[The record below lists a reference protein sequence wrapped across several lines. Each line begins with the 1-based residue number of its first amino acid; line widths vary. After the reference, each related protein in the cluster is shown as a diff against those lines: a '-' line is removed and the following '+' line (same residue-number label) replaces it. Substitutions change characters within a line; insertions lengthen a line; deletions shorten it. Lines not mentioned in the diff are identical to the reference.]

1 MRVFQRSVELPASAA
16 RVFAYHAAPLAF
28 ARLTPPWEHAVVVEP
43 LRRLE
48 EGARAVIEVGV
59 GPARLRWVARHEN
72 VKDGSDGGVAGFVD
86 VAEGGPFSTW
96 RHEHRIEPLPD
107 DASGAPRSRLVD
119 RITWS
124 GPAAGLGDVVG
135 HFFVDDKLERMFRF
149 RHDTMRAD
157 LSLLASLPPLPSLP
171 SSTKPPTV
179 GVTGASGLIGQE
191 VCALLSVAGFHVK
204 RFVRRR
210 ADLDDELS
218 WDPATGVVDERA
230 SGLDAVVHLAGEN
243 IAAGRLD
250 DDKRARLREQRVGG
264 TARLLA
270 ALSSLP
276 EPPRVV
282 VSAAA
287 IGFYGERGDEI
298 VDEKSP
304 RGQGFLAELCAEW
317 EWAALSTSTSASS
330 SASSSSP
337 WRAVALRFGV
347 VLSPRGGALQKA
359 LPAFLAGVGGPFG
372 DGRAWMP
379 LLAVDDAAA
388 IVLRALL
395 DERLTG
401 VVCAVGPAPVRNRAF
416 AAALG
421 RVLRRP
427 AALPVPRFALKAVLG
442 DVADHVLESCR
453 VEPRR
458 LREVGHVF
466 RHDDVEQALRH
477 VLGKET
483 GSREG

>member
-28 ARLTPPWEHAVVVEP
+28 ARMTPPWEHAVVVEP

-48 EGARAVIEVGV
+48 DGARAVIEVGV
-59 GPARLRWVARHEN
+59 GPMRVRWVARHEH
-72 VKDGSDGGVAGFVD
+72 VKDGKDGGAAGFVD

-96 RHEHRIEPLPD
+96 RHEHRIEPLHD
-107 DASGAPRSRLVD
+107 DAAGAPRSRLVD

-124 GPAAGLGDVVG
+124 GPAAGLGDFVG
-135 HFFVDDKLERMFRF
+135 HAFVDDKLERMFRF
-149 RHDTMRAD
+149 RHDTLRDD
-157 LSLLASLPPLPSLP
+157 LALFASLSSAP
-171 SSTKPPTV
+171 SSRSALTV

-191 VCALLSVAGFHVK
+191 VCALLSVAGHTVK

-210 ADLDDELS
+210 AERDDELS
-218 WDPATGVVDERA
+218 WDPASGVVDARA

-250 DDKRARLREQRVGG
+250 DDKRARLRDQRVSG

-270 ALSSLP
+270 SLASLP
-276 EPPRVV
+276 QPPRVV

-287 IGFYGERGDEI
+287 IGFFGERGDEV
-298 VDEKSP
+298 VDERSP
-304 RGQGFLAELCAEW
+304 RGQGFLADLCAEW
-317 EWAALSTSTSASS
+317 EWAALSTSSSTSTA
-330 SASSSSP
+330 SSSP

-379 LLAVDDAAA
+379 LLSVDDAAA
-388 IVLRALL
+388 IVLRALV
-395 DERLTG
+395 DERLSG
-401 VVCAVGPAPVRNRAF
+401 VVCAVGAAPVRNREF

-427 AALPVPRFALKAVLG
+427 AAMPVPRLALKAVLG

-466 RHDDVEQALRH
+466 RHADVEHALRH
-477 VLGKET
+477 VLGKEK
-483 GSREG
+483 G